1 MAAVKAIVWAWLGYT
16 NHALGWD
23 KLVFTPFPAGG
34 DDGMHMAA
42 TAIDGLDTLMLANLN
57 YSNALPYVRDVKVDV
72 SRRTNVFEATIRI
85 LGGLLSAH
93 ALTEDGVFKNAAVR
107 VGDELVKAF
116 DLLPCATLYQGQC
129 VKKSSVSIA
138 VAGSN
143 ILEFTQLS
151 IITGNMTYRHAA
163 ERAFAALIQSA
174 KDNSNTLVSHVNN
187 QAQPA
192 HGKFS
197 YGGESDSFWEYM
209 LKSWIFGGC
218 QKKEVRN
225 VFNGAILNFQK
236 KNILPNSHLD
246 CFFPGL
252 LALSYLY
259 NGPAHH
265 LAFALRLMPLCL
277 AFYKTNTGLGAEDN
291 HKNKYTK
298 LRPEV
303 MESLYLLWFV
313 TGKGM
318 YREKA
323 EEIMKAIN
331 KHAKRP
337 QGGYCGVAL
346 ANGECPKWQGGEY
359 QDAGSMPSYF
369 LAETLKYFLLFS
381 TPNFTPLTHVFT
393 TEAHMFPLLKG
404 ACSTRI

>member
-23 KLVFTPFPAGG
+23 KLVFTPFATGG

-42 TAIDGLDTLMLANLN
+42 TAIDSLDTLMLANVN
-57 YSNALPYVRDVKVDV
+57 YSDALPFVEKAKVDV
-72 SRRTNVFEATIRI
+72 SRKTNFFEATIRI

-93 ALTEDGVFKNAAVR
+93 ALTEEDIYKKAAVR
-107 VGDELVKAF
+107 VGDELLKAF
-116 DLLPCATLYQGQC
+116 NLLPCATLHYGRC
-129 VKKSSVSIA
+129 VKKSSISIA

-143 ILEFTQLS
+143 ILEFTQLG
-151 IITGNMTYRHAA
+151 IITGNDKYRNAA
-163 ERAFAALIQSA
+163 ETAFEALIQTA
-174 KDNSNTLVSHVNN
+174 RENSNMLVSHVNF
-187 QAQPA
+187 QAQPT
-192 HGKFS
+192 HGQFS

-218 QKKEVRN
+218 QRSDVRK
-225 VFNGAILNFQK
+225 VFDGAILNFQR
-236 KNILPNSHLD
+236 KNILPQSHLD

-265 LAFALRLMPLCL
+265 LAFAMRLMPLCL
-277 AFYKTNTGLGAEDN
+277 SFYKTTTGLGAERR
-291 HKNKYTK
+291 HKNGYTK

-318 YREKA
+318 YREQA
-323 EEIMKAIN
+323 EKIMKAIN
-331 KHAKRP
+331 KHSKRP
-337 QGGYCGVAL
+337 HGGYCGVSVAS
-346 ANGECPKWQGGEY
+346 GICPKWKGGEY
-359 QDAGSMPSYF
+359 QDAGSMPSF
-369 LAETLKYFLLFS
+369 FIAETLKYYLFFS

-393 TEAHMFPLLKG
+393 TEAHMFPLLESGCK
-404 ACSTRI
+404 TRI